1 MNVRSPWRGG
11 VVFKEAG
18 TSRGD
23 WRLLLLLLLL
33 LLLFLKVEF
42 KRVEDQWP

>member
-1 MNVRSPWRGG
+1 MNVRSPWGGG

-33 LLLFLKVEF
+33 FLKVEF

>member
-1 MNVRSPWRGG
+1 

-23 WRLLLLLLLL
+23 WGLLLLLLL